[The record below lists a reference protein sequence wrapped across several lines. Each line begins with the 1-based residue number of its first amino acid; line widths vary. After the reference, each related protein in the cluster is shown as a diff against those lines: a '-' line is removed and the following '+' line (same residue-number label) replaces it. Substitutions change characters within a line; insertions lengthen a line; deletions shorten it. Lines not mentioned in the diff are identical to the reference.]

1 MTQTKTLYDIIH
13 IYIYIIYIY
22 MGVGVDLGVTTYLY
36 ISLYDIIYIYIL
48 YIYIYMGVG
57 VDLVV
62 TTYAFD
68 DGSAVQEC
76 AQEGGVG
83 LGEGRCERAPR
94 GVEEEGRPPQGFE

>member
-1 MTQTKTLYDIIH
+1 MTQTKTLYDIIY
-13 IYIYIIYIY
+13 IYIYRFMTLYIYIIYIYIY
-22 MGVGVDLGVTTYLY
+22 MGVGVDLGVTT
-36 ISLYDIIYIYIL
+36 S
-48 YIYIYMGVG
+48 
-57 VDLVV
+57 
-62 TTYAFD
+62 AFD

>member
-1 MTQTKTLYDIIH
+1 MTQTKTLYDIVY
-13 IYIYIIYIY
+13 IYIYIY
-22 MGVGVDLGVTTYLY
+22 V
-36 ISLYDIIYIYIL
+36 

-57 VDLVV
+57 VGLGV
-62 TTYAFD
+62 TTSAFD

-94 GVEEEGRPPQGFE
+94 GVEEEGRPPPGF

>member
-1 MTQTKTLYDIIH
+1 MTLYIFIYN
-13 IYIYIIYIY
+13 IYIYIYIY
-22 MGVGVDLGVTTYLY
+22 MGVGVDLG
-36 ISLYDIIYIYIL
+36 
-48 YIYIYMGVG
+48 
-57 VDLVV
+57 V

>member
-1 MTQTKTLYDIIH
+1 
-13 IYIYIIYIY
+13 
-22 MGVGVDLGVTTYLY
+22 MGVGVGLGVTTY
-36 ISLYDIIYIYIL
+36 
-48 YIYIYMGVG
+48 
-57 VDLVV
+57 
-62 TTYAFD
+62 TFD

>member
-1 MTQTKTLYDIIH
+1 MTQTKTLYDIVY
-13 IYIYIIYIY
+13 IYIYRFMTLYIFIYIIYIY
-22 MGVGVDLGVTTYLY
+22 MGVGVDLGVTT
-36 ISLYDIIYIYIL
+36 S
-48 YIYIYMGVG
+48 
-57 VDLVV
+57 
-62 TTYAFD
+62 AFD

>member
-1 MTQTKTLYDIIH
+1 
-13 IYIYIIYIY
+13 
-22 MGVGVDLGVTTYLY
+22 MGVGVDLGVTT
-36 ISLYDIIYIYIL
+36 S
-48 YIYIYMGVG
+48 
-57 VDLVV
+57 
-62 TTYAFD
+62 AFD

>member
-1 MTQTKTLYDIIH
+1 MTQTKTLYDIVY
-13 IYIYIIYIY
+13 IYIYRFMTLYIFIYIIYIY
-22 MGVGVDLGVTTYLY
+22 MGVGVGLGVTT
-36 ISLYDIIYIYIL
+36 S
-48 YIYIYMGVG
+48 
-57 VDLVV
+57 
-62 TTYAFD
+62 AFD